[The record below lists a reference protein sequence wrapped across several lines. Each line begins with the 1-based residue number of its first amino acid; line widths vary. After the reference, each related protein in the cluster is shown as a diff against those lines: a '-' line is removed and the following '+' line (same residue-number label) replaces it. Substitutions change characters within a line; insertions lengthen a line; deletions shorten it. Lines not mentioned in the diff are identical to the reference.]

1 MVVFCLEESLMRKP
15 LLAVVLSN
23 AVAALVTVTPVLA
36 HHSFTA
42 EYDANKPVTIK
53 GAITRM
59 AWINPHAWLYVDRKE
74 SDGKVV
80 NYAIEFVGPQT
91 LYRRGLRP
99 ADLPVGVEVT
109 VEGWLA
115 KDGTPH
121 INAARITMPNGSKL
135 FTGGSNGAPDLK
147 DGAPKEKE

>member
-1 MVVFCLEESLMRKP
+1 MRKQ
-15 LLAVVLSN
+15 VF
-23 AVAALVTVTPVLA
+23 ALVFGAAMGVAVFVAPVLA

-42 EYDANKPVTIK
+42 EYDANKPITLK
-53 GAITRM
+53 GAITKM
-59 AWINPHAWLYVDRKE
+59 AWINPPAWLYVDAKTP
-74 SDGKVV
+74 DGKVV

-109 VEGWLA
+109 IEGWLA

-121 INAARITMPNGSKL
+121 LNAARITMPDGSKL
-135 FTGGSNGAPDLK
+135 FTGGANGAPTI
-147 DGAPKEKE
+147 KE